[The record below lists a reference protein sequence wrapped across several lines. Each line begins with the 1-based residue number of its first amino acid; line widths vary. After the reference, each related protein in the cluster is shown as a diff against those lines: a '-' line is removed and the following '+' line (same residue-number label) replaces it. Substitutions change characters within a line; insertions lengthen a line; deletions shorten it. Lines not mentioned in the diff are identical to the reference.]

1 MHQAVYMRPSSNI
14 MGPTECSS
22 AIMSSMSFIDN
33 NGLAANITDYSCYT
47 TDPWASPYMGT
58 LSPMKQI
65 EGKFIFA
72 FFFFLNLLNL

>member
-14 MGPTECSS
+14 MGPTECTS

-33 NGLAANITDYSCYT
+33 NGLAANLTDYGCYT
-47 TDPWASPYMGT
+47 TEPWSTPYMGS

-65 EGKFIFA
+65 EGTITTKKITQIKK
-72 FFFFLNLLNL
+72 NN

>member
-14 MGPTECSS
+14 MGPTECTS

-33 NGLAANITDYSCYT
+33 NGLAANITDYGCYT
-47 TDPWASPYMGT
+47 TDPWSSPFMGS

-65 EGKFIFA
+65 EGNYDTIIFRTIS
-72 FFFFLNLLNL
+72 FFF